1 MLLILI
7 DLVQVV
13 HVYQSRTEQS
23 NGPHGYIKPM
33 AVSLVEPVLGNQE
46 LENGKLRCLW
56 KSSCFYSQPT

>member
-7 DLVQVV
+7 DLVQAV

-33 AVSLVEPVLGNQE
+33 AVTVFSGTSVREPGIREWQ
-46 LENGKLRCLW
+46 
-56 KSSCFYSQPT
+56 T